1 MKVGD
6 VPEFKRIY
14 ANDKRQA
21 LRPLEEASEVLEAWK
36 AWRKASLKHSASKKR
51 RQRELED
58 EIADCILA
66 CVNLA
71 AAFGIEDLGPAM
83 KRCEIR
89 NKRRGRYN

>member
-6 VPEFKRIY
+6 VPEFKRVY
-14 ANDKRQA
+14 ANDKRLA
-21 LRPLEEASEVLEAWK
+21 LRPLEEASEVLEAWN

-71 AAFGIEDLGPAM
+71 SAFGIEDLSQAM
-83 KRCEIR
+83 RRCEAR
-89 NKRRGRYN
+89 NRQRGRYN